1 MSTLQAA
8 PHLQF
13 IPIEALT
20 PWEKN
25 PREISRAKMDA
36 LKLAIRQDPEMLLAR
51 PVVANE
57 DGTIAAGNMRF
68 RAISEMVRSN
78 GDGDISNRVRE
89 WGGVPTFVRDLD
101 EKEFLEVA
109 VRDNQNYGEWVEEDY
124 AGLVV
129 GYLDELEGSAELL
142 GLDDADEKAMRSAV
156 ERLIESE
163 EAPPPDLKPRKR
175 AEAWA
180 VTVTFDDKDSRD
192 RFAAQLR
199 QEGHERVSA
208 HAGRMGD
215 T

>member
-36 LKLAIRQDPEMLLAR
+36 LKLAIRQDLEMLLAR

-142 GLDDADEKAMRSAV
+142 GLDDVDEKAMRTAV
-156 ERLIESE
+156 EQLIESE